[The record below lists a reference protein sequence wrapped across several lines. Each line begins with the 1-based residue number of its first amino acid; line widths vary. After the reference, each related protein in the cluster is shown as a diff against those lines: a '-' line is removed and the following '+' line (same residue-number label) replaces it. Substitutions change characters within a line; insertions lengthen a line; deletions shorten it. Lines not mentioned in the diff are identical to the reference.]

1 MLTLGIETSCDETS
15 VAVVGDG
22 RKVLS
27 NLIHSQVDV
36 HSEFGGVVPELA
48 ARDHLERLP
57 HLLDVALDQAGI
69 KPSDLDLLAVTRGPG
84 LVGCLL
90 VGVGVGEGLA
100 AAWSKPLTGV
110 NHLWGHIYAAMLSRG
125 DLEPPLLGLVV
136 SGAHS
141 DLVRMPEHGRFEVI
155 GRTRDDAAGEAFD
168 KAARMLGLGYP
179 GGPALDKLA
188 RTGDARRQKL
198 PQPSLAGL
206 EYSFSGLKTALLYRL
221 RDLGESVTPQDK
233 ADLAASFER
242 SVVESLLEKLDQA
255 LSASPYPEVVVSGGV
270 AANTLLRKRATEVVG
285 TRARLTMPPLELC
298 TDNAAMIAAAGYFS
312 QFTSPPRGEDESSYF
327 TSPPR
332 EEVESRYFTSP
343 PHGEDESSYFTSPPR
358 GEVESRLR
366 LSGGAVGPVLVDPS
380 LGW

>member
-1 MLTLGIETSCDETS
+1 MGRWPRRAGGAETLALTLGIETSCDETS
-15 VAVVGDG
+15 VAVVADG
-22 RKVLS
+22 RRILANV
-27 NLIHSQVDV
+27 IHSQVDV
-36 HSEFGGVVPELA
+36 HEAFGGVVPELA

-57 HLLDVALDQAGI
+57 HLLDMALEKAGVNTD
-69 KPSDLDLLAVTRGPG
+69 DLDLLAVTRGPG

-110 NHLWGHIYAAMLSRG
+110 NHLWGHIYAAMLAVP

-179 GGPALDKLA
+179 GGPALDRLG
-188 RTGDARRQKL
+188 RPGGARRQPL
-198 PQPSLAGL
+198 PKPSLPGL

-221 RDLGESVTPQDK
+221 RDLGEAATAQDK

-242 SVVESLLEKLDQA
+242 SVVESLLEKLDLA
-255 LSASPYPEVVVSGGV
+255 LEQEPAAEVVVAGGGAGNSLLRERAAGGV
-270 AANTLLRKRATEVVG
+270 AGPAPPTL
-285 TRARLTMPPLELC
+285 PP
-298 TDNAAMIAAAGYFS
+298 
-312 QFTSPPRGEDESSYF
+312 P
-327 TSPPR
+327 
-332 EEVESRYFTSP
+332 
-343 PHGEDESSYFTSPPR
+343 
-358 GEVESRLR
+358 
-366 LSGGAVGPVLVDPS
+366 GPC
-380 LGW
+380 